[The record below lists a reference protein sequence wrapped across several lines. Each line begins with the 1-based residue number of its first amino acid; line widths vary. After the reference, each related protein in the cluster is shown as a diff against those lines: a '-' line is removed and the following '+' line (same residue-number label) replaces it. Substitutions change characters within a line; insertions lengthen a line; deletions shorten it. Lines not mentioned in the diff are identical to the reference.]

1 MQKRQKPVTAELEV
15 DSLLDLLENQDKSM
29 RNLFAKALNLY
40 VCPGAEDLDDRVK
53 EDQLKKAIEDSLN

>member
-1 MQKRQKPVTAELEV
+1 MQKRQKPVTAELKV
-15 DSLLDLLENQDKSM
+15 DSLLDLLENQDESM